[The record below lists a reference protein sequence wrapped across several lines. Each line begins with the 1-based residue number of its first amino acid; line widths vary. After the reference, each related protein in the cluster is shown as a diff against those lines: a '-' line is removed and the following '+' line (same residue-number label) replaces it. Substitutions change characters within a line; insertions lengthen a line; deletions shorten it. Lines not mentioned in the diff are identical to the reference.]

1 MSNRAVIYCRV
12 STETEIQEN
21 SLDVQIKQAKDTVI
35 EKGWLLVDEYI
46 DFGKS
51 GTKTENRQQYKRL
64 VRNMDKDF
72 FDIIVVKSQDRLM
85 RSTKEWYLFVDT
97 LMKNDVKLFFYL
109 ENLFYEPDDALLTG
123 VKAILAEEF
132 SRELSKK
139 INNAQCC
146 FYY

>member
-12 STETEIQEN
+12 STETEMQEN

-72 FDIIVVKSQDRLM
+72 FDIIVVKS
-85 RSTKEWYLFVDT
+85 
-97 LMKNDVKLFFYL
+97 
-109 ENLFYEPDDALLTG
+109 
-123 VKAILAEEF
+123 
-132 SRELSKK
+132 
-139 INNAQCC
+139 
-146 FYY
+146 